1 MRLLL
6 SFGIL
11 SFLILS
17 TSFQAFSDTP
27 VKSGIWRATLSRD
40 KQKLPLILDISQNP
54 DGKTLTVHII
64 NGTEKLKMDSSY
76 FQNDSLVIPMMMFD
90 AKIVAK
96 SSGDEL
102 KGTYYRYAN
111 GAIAGSLPFEA
122 EQGGNYKFF
131 KKGEAKSARNV
142 SGKWA
147 TTFKNPATG
156 DETIAVGNFT
166 QQGTDVTGS
175 FLTPT
180 GDYRFLTGSVNGDSL
195 FLSTFDGSNAMLFK
209 AGDRCRRQ
217 VERCHVDRTERI

>member
-6 SFGIL
+6 LFGIL
-11 SFLILS
+11 SFFILS
-17 TSFQAFSDTP
+17 TNSNAFADTP

-96 SSGDEL
+96 STGDEL

-111 GAIAGSLPFEA
+111 GAVSGSLPFEA
-122 EQGGNYKFF
+122 EQGKIISF
-131 KKGEAKSARNV
+131 
-142 SGKWA
+142 SGKA
-147 TTFKNPATG
+147 RPEVA
-156 DETIAVGNFT
+156 
-166 QQGTDVTGS
+166 
-175 FLTPT
+175 
-180 GDYRFLTGSVNGDSL
+180 
-195 FLSTFDGSNAMLFK
+195 AM
-209 AGDRCRRQ
+209 
-217 VERCHVDRTERI
+217 